1 MEEIIK
7 RFIGFFESDKISIS
21 RKIGIP
27 SLVIFSVLLLDNV
40 LGTSYYWINT
50 IETNYIV
57 KIEEAK
63 KICSADSVLVAHF
76 NEKIENAIN
85 RQNIFEW
92 FISLFENTNIEED
105 LINENKTYNDKFNL
119 DTIFPEA
126 KRNKLFHTITSSF
139 LWIYI
144 LAYIIFLAIF
154 TNVLRQK
161 NKRITLSFIIF
172 LVIIVCILIGISQW
186 IFGLIPVI
194 CHRAYINYILQISIN
209 LIPIIASI
217 KDIIKRKRNNKK
229 HISA

>member
-63 KICSADSVLVAHF
+63 KICRADSVLVAHF
-76 NEKIENAIN
+76 NEKIENVIN

-92 FISLFENTNIEED
+92 FISLFENNNMEND
-105 LINENKTYNDKFNL
+105 PLNERVE
-119 DTIFPEA
+119 TIFPEA
-126 KRNKLFHTITSSF
+126 SRNRLFHTITSSF
-139 LWIYI
+139 LWFYI
-144 LAYIIFLAIF
+144 LAYTIFLAIF
-154 TNVLRQK
+154 TNVLQQK
-161 NKRITLSFIIF
+161 SKGRTLSLIMS
-172 LVIIVCILIGISQW
+172 LVIIICILIGISQW

-209 LIPIIASI
+209 LIPIIVSI
-217 KDIIKRKRNNKK
+217 KGIIKRKRNNKK
-229 HISA
+229 QISA